1 MKKEIID
8 LIALSLKGIDE
19 ITSPENLI
27 PRIEISETKNK
38 IHGDFSSNIA
48 LILSK
53 ELKKP
58 PHEIA
63 KLIIN
68 SISNTPDLE
77 KVEVAGPGFINFFLS
92 DDSHLEVIAQVHKNK
107 EKYGLIRSSKD
118 AKRIL
123 IEYVSSN
130 PTGPLHVGHGRGAAY
145 GSSISN
151 LLKATG
157 HIVEEEYYVNDYGR
171 QMDILTISVFI
182 KYLQFWKDLK
192 ITYPKNC
199 YQGNYIKEIAKL
211 FSVPTSLLPQAYSDD
226 LSNILNKINECTN
239 DKNLDE
245 LISIV
250 KQQKSLQELEFFP
263 SFNEIRN
270 KSLTSILSTI
280 KEDLKA
286 LGVKHTNWFYESS
299 LYQPIKN
306 NAIDLSI
313 EVLNEK
319 GLTYKKE
326 GATWF
331 KSSQFGDDK
340 DRVII
345 RENKEKTYFASDIA
359 YHFDKYQRNFDQI
372 INIWGSDH
380 HGYLPRVKAV
390 IDSIGKDKNK
400 LHVIFVQFANLI
412 RDKKKVSMST
422 RGGEFVSLK
431 ELVEEVSKDAARFFY
446 IMRKSD
452 QHLDFDL
459 DLAKEQTK
467 DNPLFYIQYAHA
479 RICSILKQGS
489 KEFNIERSL
498 KNKKYLELLELP
510 IEIELSKQL
519 KIYPETVF
527 SASEKFEPHLICYF
541 LKDLA
546 ANFHSY
552 YNSERILIENKELQ
566 SAKLLLISAIK
577 QVISNGLKIIGVS
590 APDSM

>member
-1 MKKEIID
+1 
-8 LIALSLKGIDE
+8 
-19 ITSPENLI
+19 
-27 PRIEISETKNK
+27 
-38 IHGDFSSNIA
+38 
-48 LILSK
+48 
-53 ELKKP
+53 
-58 PHEIA
+58 
-63 KLIIN
+63 
-68 SISNTPDLE
+68 
-77 KVEVAGPGFINFFLS
+77 
-92 DDSHLEVIAQVHKNK
+92 
-107 EKYGLIRSSKD
+107 
-118 AKRIL
+118 
-123 IEYVSSN
+123 
-130 PTGPLHVGHGRGAAY
+130 
-145 GSSISN
+145 
-151 LLKATG
+151 
-157 HIVEEEYYVNDYGR
+157 
-171 QMDILTISVFI
+171 
-182 KYLQFWKDLK
+182 
-192 ITYPKNC
+192 
-199 YQGNYIKEIAKL
+199 
-211 FSVPTSLLPQAYSDD
+211 
-226 LSNILNKINECTN
+226 
-239 DKNLDE
+239 
-245 LISIV
+245 
-250 KQQKSLQELEFFP
+250 
-263 SFNEIRN
+263 
-270 KSLTSILSTI
+270 
-280 KEDLKA
+280 
-286 LGVKHTNWFYESS
+286 

-359 YHFDKYQRNFDQI
+359 YHLDKYQRNFDQI

-380 HGYLPRVKAV
+380 HGYLPRVKAA
-390 IDSIGKDKNK
+390 IESIGKDKNK
-400 LHVIFVQFANLI
+400 LHVVFVQFANLI

-422 RGGEFVSLK
+422 REGEFVSLK

-552 YNSERILIENKELQ
+552 YNNERILIENKELQ